1 MMVLVSRAVETDSNM
16 NIFNKPQQKSMPT
29 FSANQTVLPPVAI
42 SHMEAGILAELNV
55 PNLMLKK
62 GEKCCFVDKSY
73 QMVEIT
79 TTRNVRK
86 SGGTSMPSVFFK
98 GVRYHMG
105 SSESVPVTETTV
117 DYIPGYLYI
126 TNKRIIFTAQKGGLE
141 KSLTTL
147 SAFHPYSNAV
157 GLQFGSKVINFI
169 LPRADLAVQTLQLI
183 T

>member
-1 MMVLVSRAVETDSNM
+1 
-16 NIFNKPQQKSMPT
+16 MPT
-29 FSANQTVLPPVAI
+29 FTASQTVLPLTTI
-42 SHMEAGILAELNV
+42 SRIESGCLAELNV
-55 PNLMLKK
+55 PNLILKK

-73 QMVEIT
+73 QMVEIV

-105 SSESVPVTETTV
+105 GSESVPVTETKV

-141 KSLTTL
+141 KSLTSL
-147 SAFHPYSNAV
+147 SAFHPYSNAI

-169 LPRADLAVQTLQLI
+169 LPRSDLAIQTLQLL